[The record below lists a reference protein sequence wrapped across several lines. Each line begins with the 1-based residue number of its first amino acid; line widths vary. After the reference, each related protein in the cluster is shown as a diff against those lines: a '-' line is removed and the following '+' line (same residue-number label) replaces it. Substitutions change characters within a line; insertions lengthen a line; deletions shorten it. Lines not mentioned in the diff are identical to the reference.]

1 MSDDGSSEG
10 EQGRG
15 YQRGRGRGHARRNPY
30 YGSSSEEEETK
41 EDPGSGGRKYLE
53 KPIGS
58 EDEQIA
64 KVGRYTWR
72 CLITQDVC
80 RTRADHDCPGR
91 P

>member
-10 EQGRG
+10 EQGRE
-15 YQRGRGRGHARRNPY
+15 YQRGLDRDRARRNPY
-30 YGSSSEEEETK
+30 YGSSSEEEEAK
-41 EDPGSGGRKYLE
+41 EDPGSEGRKGPK

-64 KVGRYTWR
+64 KVDRYTLR